1 MKRTDMDSS
10 LRTAVN
16 FITISAAIAA
26 LVPATSA
33 QVANLDSAPQNVFEN
48 ESEESLAKYL
58 SLGPISVRPHMN
70 ISAYYDD
77 NLTLK
82 KEGSAPAPSRDD
94 NELEDFV
101 WRISP
106 GALFGAGEFR
116 DKGNYVTLDYTP
128 TASFYTK
135 YNEYSSLDHLVD
147 FNVGWK
153 TSKLTLGVG
162 QAYEIANGKQIES
175 SAFVEQ
181 ETFTTKLSSMYEFS
195 EKTSAELNGRQM
207 LIDSTERVIKGS
219 DNRLNSINQ
228 WEIEG
233 WGNYRQS
240 EKLTLG
246 AGAIFGWR
254 DIVGHTSP
262 SVQDVV
268 DTPNQTFQQV
278 AVRSAYEVSEKLD
291 VSGSVGLFF
300 SQFQGGDD
308 KGPTLVFNL
317 AGSWQPLENTYVSAE
332 AYRRDFPSYSSSGQT
347 YTATG
352 LRASVRQRLFDKYSA
367 SVATGYENS
376 DYSDTGDTNNPDRT
390 DNYYWIRP
398 SFDCEFSERCNAG
411 VFYQFR
417 TKNSDGS
424 TRDYSNN
431 QLGVYTNYKF

>member
-1 MKRTDMDSS
+1 MKRTDMDKS

-16 FITISAAIAA
+16 FITISAAVAA
-26 LVPATSA
+26 LVPAASA

-58 SLGPISVRPHMN
+58 SLGPVSVRPHLN
-70 ISAYYDD
+70 VSAYYDD

-82 KEGSAPAPSRDD
+82 DGP
-94 NELEDFV
+94 ELEDFV

-128 TASFYTK
+128 TAALYTK
-135 YNEYSSLDHLVD
+135 YGEYNSLDHMVD
-147 FNVGWK
+147 FNAGWK
-153 TSKLTLGVG
+153 FSKLTLGLG
-162 QAYEIANGKQIES
+162 QSYEIANGKQIEA

-181 ETFTTKLSSMYEFS
+181 ESFVTKLTSLYEFS

-219 DNRLNSINQ
+219 DNRLNTINQ

-233 WGNYRQS
+233 WGNYKQT

-246 AGAIFGWR
+246 AGVIFGWR

-278 AVRSAYEVSEKLD
+278 AVRSSYDVSEKLE

-300 SQFQGGDD
+300 SQFQDGDD

-317 AGSWQPLENTYVSAE
+317 AGSWRPLENTFVSAE
-332 AYRRDFPSYSSSGQT
+332 AYRRDFPSYSTAGQT

-352 LRASVRQRLFDKYSA
+352 LRGSVRQRLFDKYTA

-376 DYSDTGDTNNPDRT
+376 DYSNTGGTVGADRT
-390 DNYYWIRP
+390 DDYFWIRP
-398 SFDCEFSERCNAG
+398 AFDCEFTERCNAG

-417 TKNSDGS
+417 TKSSNNNAVE
-424 TRDYSNN
+424 YSNN
-431 QLGVYTNYKF
+431 QLGIYTNYKF